1 MNVAPESSMQSGA
14 RNAYMSLLTI
24 TLQNLCTDILLFPA
38 VHLQNIIQ
46 SLSEG
51 FDWTGREL
59 KCNHNRLYSS
69 WA

>member
-1 MNVAPESSMQSGA
+1 MNVALNLACIWASQCLT
-14 RNAYMSLLTI
+14 LLTT
-24 TLQNLCTDILLFPA
+24 TLQNPCTDILLFPA